1 MQPAKL
7 SKICL
12 IVVLITWCCCCASS
26 VEAQQLKREFS
37 SRIGYSQRPAANVA
51 RIVVEDVGEVGSN
64 ASQSIQVDR
73 NLGRSGQTS
82 FTIQEEDDVDSSDRE
97 QADSATQS
105 NESEYLSDSDSEQSA
120 DESEGASQSES
131 NQLDFEED
139 EEDLD
144 LDELDPDVL
153 DPEFD
158 EDRRPQRPMFGA
170 WPRKGIRGIGI
181 DIRETNVNVPEDVS
195 HQLISSNRSN
205 WTQFHPNHKVFAW
218 AAPDIRY
225 QPLYFED
232 VALERYGQTAGPHIQ
247 CYISAVNF
255 FADFVL
261 LPHQMRHDCPGSCD
275 HPLGFC
281 RPGNTTPYS
290 IQRHYFGRPG
300 R

>member
-37 SRIGYSQRPAANVA
+37 SRIGYSQRPNVA
-51 RIVVEDVGEVGSN
+51 KIVVEEVKSN
-64 ASQSIQVDR
+64 ASQSIRIDQ
-73 NLGRSGQTS
+73 NLGRPGQTS
-82 FTIQEEDDVDSSDRE
+82 FIIQQDEQDDVDSSDRE

-105 NESEYLSDSDSEQSA
+105 NESEYLSDSDSEQSV
-120 DESEGASQSES
+120 DQSEGASQSES

-144 LDELDPDVL
+144 LDELDPDEL

-158 EDRRPQRPMFGA
+158 EDRRPQRPTFGA

-205 WTQFHPNHKVFAW
+205 WTQFHPTTKSS
-218 AAPDIRY
+218 
-225 QPLYFED
+225 L
-232 VALERYGQTAGPHIQ
+232 G
-247 CYISAVNF
+247 
-255 FADFVL
+255 L
-261 LPHQMRHDCPGSCD
+261 L
-275 HPLGFC
+275 L
-281 RPGNTTPYS
+281 T
-290 IQRHYFGRPG
+290 
-300 R
+300 

>member
-37 SRIGYSQRPAANVA
+37 SRIGYSQRPNVA
-51 RIVVEDVGEVGSN
+51 KIVVEEVKSN
-64 ASQSIQVDR
+64 ASQSIRIDQ
-73 NLGRSGQTS
+73 NLGRPGQTS
-82 FTIQEEDDVDSSDRE
+82 FIIQQDEQDDVDSSDRE

-105 NESEYLSDSDSEQSA
+105 NESEYLSDSDSEQSV
-120 DESEGASQSES
+120 DQSEGASQSES

-144 LDELDPDVL
+144 LDELDPDEL

-158 EDRRPQRPMFGA
+158 EDRRPQRPTFGA

-195 HQLISSNRSN
+195 HQLISSNRSD

-232 VALERYGQTAGPHIQ
+232 VALERYGQTAGPHVQ
-247 CYISAVNF
+247 CYISAINF

>member
-120 DESEGASQSES
+120 DQSEGASQSES

-158 EDRRPQRPMFGA
+158 EDRRPQRPKFGA

-195 HQLISSNRSN
+195 HQLISSNRSD

-290 IQRHYFGRPG
+290 IQRHYFGQPG